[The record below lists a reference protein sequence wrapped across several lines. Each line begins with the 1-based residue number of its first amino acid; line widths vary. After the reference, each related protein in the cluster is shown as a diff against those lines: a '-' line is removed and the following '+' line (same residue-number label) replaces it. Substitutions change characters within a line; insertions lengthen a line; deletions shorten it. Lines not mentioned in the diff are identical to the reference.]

1 MQYSVAHPSPTAH
14 DAGDTGVVG
23 PRDTGMSLRCN
34 ICDKVFSRSEHLVRH
49 ENIHLQENPIECK
62 HCGKAFGRKDSAKRH
77 ELLHMRETSAGP
89 SEFHSASASL
99 CRTCSTCAKSRVK
112 CSGGTPCKHCA
123 TRNLDCVYLPRKR
136 RRIQYG
142 KDHRAQVQNPPSFE
156 NLGGNASQ
164 SLVPDLEG
172 DSSRNQG
179 AAGVFDEASP
189 EPSLATNWLPF
200 DISMDVDL
208 MLPSPENIL
217 PAHSLKVPIRPASAA
232 EECETSTI
240 ADLEESQGGVSF
252 VLQQQSCVSALIS
265 SMGSDMH
272 GYADYSNSPRLSVS
286 PSSAQQ
292 TNLYVDGAG
301 FRSSQAERCIRERQG
316 KYGTKSAYGDGSG
329 ENSWQAVFSSKVYAM
344 EQHPDLRYD
353 IPEDIFEEILSR
365 LCPSTGEPLLSEEFL
380 ANKAFLLKRPAFSVL
395 LKLYFT
401 NFHKLY
407 PFVDHSFLC
416 IPIWGWSLTLAVAAI
431 GTRYMGLAKLTSH
444 GEELCAVL
452 HELLLKQLQFGR
464 VQDSLPYIQAR
475 MLAVIGLCQS
485 RQPHLLKC
493 GHSALA
499 LATNSC
505 LQLRLL
511 DEDDRIGA
519 RQEDQSLEQTWIA
532 WRFRETRR
540 RTGIFIWLTDCLFA
554 FATENP
560 PTLPP
565 QRLKLRLP
573 SSDDLWEA
581 ETAQGWLALAPKYN
595 THQGGSAFYLE
606 ESMRESVQ
614 DATQKL
620 WRGHPAPDT
629 MTQFSTFIV
638 LHMLLRR
645 RWDTSHYLT
654 DSMTTVESPSSRE
667 PAPPIT
673 RYVGEIPAY
682 VKWRNCICDCLDLL
696 HWQALSASA
705 KGGAYESPV
714 FLQLHLARLV
724 ILAPVREL
732 LDHVSAVIQL
742 GPSQLLPHSLYHVPD
757 PNQEWGRTLLT
768 WAYQDRFKARLAIIH
783 AGAVLWHTRR
793 YSAAAFIEPY
803 TIFLATLILWAF
815 GMASSMIKKGSLKK
829 PAEPVDQLLGLGDI
843 AAQNPSSHSVSS
855 SEPCDR
861 PLPSSP
867 FRPQDPSLNGRRMP
881 HLMQLDRPMDD
892 ELVQHFIRSGD
903 GMHLSLEGVDDL
915 CSVEGPWQVLHE
927 GIAVLLAEPK
937 IWTIT
942 ESYASTLV
950 VLATTSSAQ

>member
-1 MQYSVAHPSPTAH
+1 
-14 DAGDTGVVG
+14 
-23 PRDTGMSLRCN
+23 
-34 ICDKVFSRSEHLVRH
+34 
-49 ENIHLQENPIECK
+49 
-62 HCGKAFGRKDSAKRH
+62 
-77 ELLHMRETSAGP
+77 MREASAGP

-142 KDHRAQVQNPPSFE
+142 KDHRPQVQNPPSFE
-156 NLGGNASQ
+156 NLGGSASQ
-164 SLVPDLEG
+164 SPVPDLEG

-179 AAGVFDEASP
+179 AAGVFDEAMSPLASENDICQLPTIAQSP

-232 EECETSTI
+232 EECETGTI

-252 VLQQQSCVSALIS
+252 VLQQQDCVSALIS

-272 GYADYSNSPRLSVS
+272 SYADYSNSPRLSVS

-292 TNLYVDGAG
+292 ANLYVDGAG

-329 ENSWQAVFSSKVYAM
+329 ENSWQAVFSSKVHAM

-365 LCPSTGEPLLSEEFL
+365 LCPSTGEPLLSEEFF
-380 ANKAFLLKRPAFSVL
+380 ANKTVLLKRSAFSVL
-395 LKLYFT
+395 LKQYFT

-452 HELLLKQLQFGR
+452 HELLLKQ
-464 VQDSLPYIQAR
+464 V
-475 MLAVIGLCQS
+475 
-485 RQPHLLKC
+485 
-493 GHSALA
+493 
-499 LATNSC
+499 
-505 LQLRLL
+505 
-511 DEDDRIGA
+511 
-519 RQEDQSLEQTWIA
+519 
-532 WRFRETRR
+532 
-540 RTGIFIWLTDCLFA
+540 
-554 FATENP
+554 
-560 PTLPP
+560 
-565 QRLKLRLP
+565 
-573 SSDDLWEA
+573 
-581 ETAQGWLALAPKYN
+581 
-595 THQGGSAFYLE
+595 E

-629 MTQFSTFIV
+629 MTQFSTFVV

-654 DSMTTVESPSSRE
+654 DSMSTVESPSSRE

-682 VKWRNCICDCLDLL
+682 VKWRNCTCDCLDLL

-815 GMASSMIKKGSLKK
+815 GMASSMIRKGSLKK
-829 PAEPVDQLLGLGDI
+829 PAEAVDQLLGLGDI
-843 AAQNPSSHSVSS
+843 AAQNPSSHLVSS

-867 FRPQDPSLNGRRMP
+867 IRPRDPSLNGRRMP

-892 ELVQHFIRSGD
+892 ELR
-903 GMHLSLEGVDDL
+903 E
-915 CSVEGPWQVLHE
+915 
-927 GIAVLLAEPK
+927 
-937 IWTIT
+937 
-942 ESYASTLV
+942 
-950 VLATTSSAQ
+950 